1 LPEAYQTAIRD
12 AKVSEV
18 VVFPI
23 PGPTGAPKNVV
34 LQLQTAA
41 EGGEFTLADMRERIR
56 DQLRQENSFRRLLDS
71 LRRQTYVSVR
81 LDGLPAAPS
90 AG

>member
-1 LPEAYQTAIRD
+1 MND
-12 AKVSEV
+12 V

-23 PGPTGAPKNVV
+23 PGPTGVPKNVV
-34 LQLQTAA
+34 LQLETAA

-56 DQLRQENSFRRLLDS
+56 ETLRQENSIRRLLDS
-71 LRRQTYVSVR
+71 LRAQTYVSMR